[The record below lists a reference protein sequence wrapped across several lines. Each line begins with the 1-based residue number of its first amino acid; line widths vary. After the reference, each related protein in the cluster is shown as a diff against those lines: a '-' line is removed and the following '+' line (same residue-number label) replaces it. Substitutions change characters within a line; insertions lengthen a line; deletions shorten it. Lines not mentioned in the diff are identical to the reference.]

1 MVHRV
6 LGKDDTLPS
15 SSATRSPSTPRKPRG
30 RAKKKESSAVTKTT
44 ASGIGR
50 SSKNVTTVVK
60 DDNCDGGSE
69 DSGKTAKSRGRSGKG
84 CVQGLLEE
92 SSVKCVPS
100 VVVEKVKQKVSP
112 GAKDNAD
119 EVEEDEVESSEDES
133 ESSEEDESDGDT
145 DDNVSISNLM
155 RKQKC
160 DLDNS
165 TSSGVGK
172 QLHIRCS
179 LPLHRLSDG
188 VVETLTNGGKSIK
201 GTDETTPT
209 GGNRFLCLYCDRSF
223 ATREI
228 RTKHAERLHKSAAGR
243 RASVRNVTSAT
254 PTDFAGCTFCNK
266 AKTFS
271 SFATDLTILFH
282 HLIEKHG
289 DRYFG
294 CRECN
299 IRLPT
304 IEALQKHRESVHNI
318 LPKGVRKTPV
328 FEDIDFED
336 SILANS
342 ISKLTTPKTAVA
354 KSENGNH
361 PGRKMI
367 TRLSKLNKK
376 HQLLRNE
383 EPMLSRLGVAQNRSP
398 RTRKGSK
405 GRTQVESRGVSDTG
419 SSSCGRASRLR
430 STRATVGNGSS
441 IGLNDSGEFSGSSS
455 VKSSSG
461 KEILS
466 SNFDDDFYETVS
478 VNVRKNLS
486 CYLDGKIGSD
496 PETPSVHTRFTEA
509 VPAVPSTVVR
519 SSYMTDNE
527 IHEATSLSAITAFPT
542 LLTNEQYGTECV
554 SPNKNKRTITKN
566 SWKWK
571 WDFVK
576 KYKYVNEGG
585 KIVKKVKQQT
595 SGLRDLSKLDM
606 WTQLTMRTKH
616 EVVQRS
622 KDNENNQRIVGTD
635 AAREEKRK
643 VIEQLNTI
651 LDTRLLPQIVLEQ
664 NDQRLIKAEPVECID
679 DTADTSG
686 SPIKSPEGEGATEE
700 DTFATTLNLRRS
712 SGEKHCKA
720 RDVILSGEW
729 ARPRCYVCFGCGAK
743 FGTIK
748 ALEEHK
754 ATRHP
759 HVYSTHYEIVGREL
773 IEGELYKHFF
783 IPTKA
788 LRRKTE
794 FVRQVSSDDSG
805 TVEDSMDSSTSCTI
819 STKCDSFDTDS
830 NSRMSNKSQEVT
842 VCTKCKKECTGMMD
856 LYRHMLDCVGD
867 YAWLIAKRRLRHR
880 YYGNRSR
887 RRRAKLLRFGCLRS
901 PKPPK
906 TPENRAITTPRKQS
920 PQTPRTR
927 PSDADSI
934 QRMLANLPAK
944 RSSRSVHPAKPI
956 PMRRRKLIATAT
968 TNKFTKR
975 NTRTSIL
982 AAKSTGLI
990 LRSKNKSE
998 GNKQISMHLQQ
1009 AERITRSGKAPSNVR
1024 KIVKSKRVTRSSESP
1039 NTNHTEGDGVTT
1051 RNKTKL
1057 QTTPI
1062 KKNTKGIIQKVAKKF
1077 PKTPEV
1083 STKKPTKDTSNPT
1096 NEVKSSKETSGSS
1109 VSKKNS
1115 KDTENHENVQKNG
1128 KSKKVKAVQK
1138 ADIPKKITIPDEK
1151 EKPFLE
1157 EQKASDQEDLV
1168 EIKEI
1173 MDSIIDLASAAVDT
1187 EQKEKEKLLSA
1198 LPSTPTI
1205 SIETKSFE
1213 TPVGQ
1218 KIEDT
1223 PPLTSPTSATPGK
1236 RRTRRLTDCIA
1247 RLTDKL
1253 QEKLGIPFLD
1263 NSATNILTKAQTET
1277 EKNTNPTTEVPV
1289 TQQKEQPLNDEKSK
1303 IENPVSTKDQIQP
1316 PNLNSLIAVEKS
1328 SATSDIQPI
1337 PMIKSIPNPPKDVNV
1352 AKTIPPQVK
1361 IPEIEKSS
1369 DAITV
1374 RLVEEIPDAP
1384 LNLTMRKSI
1393 TSNQDETQPICLVKH
1408 PPILKIP
1415 VVPSHL
1421 GSRLHPNEIDCN
1433 VVMDLSAKSARTHS
1447 PSTSRNVENV
1457 NYPRAAEIHMKPQ
1470 SLDISPQNRSAE
1482 LFNHPRGVTMLSSPQ
1497 SSELLNQMRCNELL
1511 SQHRNTEILK
1521 QPRPDLIIKRVSPVI
1536 QIPQVPVKSAKPK
1549 QTRKPRAKAPKVTKA
1564 PKKDPCK
1571 EIKLGGDF
1579 VQESN
1584 KSDNN
1589 NVENIPHSVHMGEYS
1604 AQKVQITPVIPIVA
1618 KSKDSITPPE
1628 IVSKSTPE
1636 STSSVTENKKLA
1648 EKTPATDKVAEKEVV
1663 HAEKSNNEGDE
1674 QSSNTE
1680 EKSGDG
1686 VGKNI
1691 ETGKVTQ
1698 KIVEGTSLTS
1708 KDDKIIEQKPQTKTK
1723 PQKVVKAQKL
1733 TKSEEAESEVSSKNE
1748 TIESSKGNNE
1758 PTNTQPEKIT
1768 KGKKSGKLTKTDM
1781 IVKTPESTDI
1791 NISTKPKP
1799 KGKIT
1804 KDLNVNN
1811 TKTPTKSTKKG
1822 KTEAA
1827 NNEIHTDDV
1836 NEKRSRLEIV
1846 VEDILKSPSLTKK
1859 TSMSKKTSQD
1869 STTVS
1874 KPTESANTSEAVTAV
1889 IEDTKNTAK
1898 DKKQKK
1904 KGKVSDVSND
1914 PEAPMDIPTEIPIK
1928 KTPEAD
1934 VKPLSPKPAPSKKVQ
1949 SSKKK
1954 GKAAN
1959 FVKNKNSS
1967 IIDTSEVSKS
1977 EEIEPNLERKEA
1989 TSEAENALEGTTTS
2003 KQIEKP
2009 KKVENPEQAT
2019 KIQPIKKSVQTKKKG
2034 KSANEK
2040 ILETA
2045 NDKVIED
2052 IENIE
2057 NIKKTK
2063 ADKSVADDHE
2073 KLKESQLTNAKLKK
2087 DERKSSSVKESKS
2100 AEIPENLLETK
2111 KKGKTVP
2118 KKTAKGKNKL
2128 QVAEDQ
2134 EVESEKLAEPLEN
2147 NKAAKT
2153 KKTVSKTDESDNSA
2167 DNQTIETEDVVTSEI
2182 LAPLDKKTKEKIT
2195 TKTLEDDQETKT
2207 LKEKGKLTT
2216 ENKQSEL
2223 NKKSENIDG
2232 EKSSTPVDK
2241 AKTVQKPRKKR
2252 KNELAAI
2259 IADQLLES
2267 FKEVDKSRIDE
2278 LKILHDLSCEANANN
2293 DELLVS
2299 NAIEMVTTTK
2309 RKAAIKQTNQ
2319 DTLSSAP
2326 AKKKAKEVQSD
2337 VTTPK
2342 ISENELKSQYET
2354 PVEAESKKIVDVPVK
2369 PKKSS
2374 RAENSESTKSKS
2386 ISKEK
2391 KDLVI
2396 SNLLRKLED
2405 KGDESSEGD
2414 SSRLSSSTS
2423 RSSSSRKKK
2432 DIAVNKNKSTP
2443 KEQSDKIDDVQIE
2456 SEKEA
2461 EKISLE
2467 EVNNRMADSV
2477 NLLAA
2482 MDMNTKKNVESTRG
2496 ENEKITKPLDWI
2508 SRAVSMPKNVS
2519 EVDIK
2524 KTSSSAAKP
2533 KFILKPSRLQALT
2546 SSVPDPFDQLK
2557 GTAIDS
2563 EKSST
2568 ELKSPPLVENEKK
2581 NGEHSE
2587 TVAKLVDKIRES
2599 NSQSDS
2605 DDDTCLAEIAKSLNN
2620 RILTTDEFTN
2630 VADTLPIAETPCE
2643 SPNAMIASATQNT
2656 SIEEANAEQLDMDAE
2671 DGMSVLTSV
2680 SMDSGITTGP
2690 GKTRSQKQS
2699 TLAKKRKVRRSVL
2712 YKSKKPKA
2720 TKTTADGEPVTYFCD
2735 ICKKHFSRQDRLTK
2749 HKMTITH
2756 IAKLSEQEFL
2766 DSQKNRMVEEKEN
2779 ESQNVDVTKTP
2790 VAEEKKD
2797 VEVSEKPTE
2806 IEEPKMV
2813 LKSPIQ
2819 TGVEPISSPEQAQVP
2834 SSTDQYPSPAR
2845 SLNPGTPRLN
2855 LSQEEKLFYECCNM
2869 LKGSNRIG
2877 AESENKSL
2885 TPKSN
2890 EQPTNCFG
2898 GSHNAVYCVKSP
2910 MSHRRSSPKHAY
2922 PKIDINQFSDI
2933 SSDSNPMFSRPNKL
2947 SQPKGIFEDTT
2958 TVNNQLSGFLATA
2971 EKFLNGAAS
2980 TSNSMYY
2987 SDKVIDSTPPVS
2999 GTNPKDSSHT
3009 GRSYSDS
3016 FSDMG
3021 DSYPSSQDASESEN
3035 YAQTI
3040 LDRSGSNKAAES
3052 DSPALK
3058 EGSDSFEQS
3067 RKHYSDKHL
3076 SDRSPIHSTT
3086 SSQCSS
3092 ISKVRTKGAMKGYD
3106 NFKVS
3111 IPTNGLDLQQAL
3123 ERNPHVNSKLAAL
3136 ADIALGTDNPVA
3148 KEIIRS
3154 STKDDPSKPSEY
3166 PIVSEKSPETE
3177 VRDDTPTKNVKV
3189 KKAKENV
3196 GNRLGFKSKKKSIN
3210 KESKDKVDK
3219 EKEKGAG
3226 VSSKNPM
3233 DVYEFEESKDSVD
3246 APILPLSKRT
3256 FFRANLDLISS
3267 KNPESSQK
3275 PADGAA
3281 IAKND
3286 FKKPELE
3293 DNASQISSTSFS
3305 DRDDFNYNSNI
3316 SDDSD
3321 SESHSPSPK
3330 LPTTPSSVKKT
3341 KKLPDPVQKK
3351 SLIMGRIFKNAQKNR
3366 PPTENKNSTAD
3377 SEAPKKPFL
3386 QKQELDKLFD
3396 SLKGDGKNEADIDAN
3411 PEPQMSSTKS
3421 DSGAKTD
3428 AKDEQRSSNSMDIRR
3443 SMANRKSRELAMFE
3457 AEWGMSLEQIE
3468 EIIGIGKRKSQRKCA
3483 VGKQKIL
3490 AETWSSDEYEEFQS
3504 TKDIIALIQEKELRS
3519 SQRALRNQRRRESQ
3533 KNQAHKSLDDTKD
3546 DQDDELD
3553 AETWDVRRALGLEYK
3568 KARGKK
3574 AVRIAGGSDVES
3586 SQKTQN
3592 APKLAK
3598 IKKRR
3603 QTVAY
3608 RATEPSPSPERD
3620 IPIRNTGKRR
3630 GSTSMRG
3637 TTSDGESSGRKSKK
3651 VKFPGTSKESDKS
3664 DSKWTQSRPMARSK
3678 RVASEMLYYW
3688 SSSSDDEFGRIN
3700 NSRDDDDDL
3709 SQEGEVLQQHGWIV
3723 GDSHK
3728 KLVTLLAHA
3737 KGKKTEE
3744 CGVKEASSGNNKKKS
3759 SS

>member
-616 EVVQRS
+616 EVVQR
-622 KDNENNQRIVGTD
+622 K
-635 AAREEKRK
+635 
-643 VIEQLNTI
+643 
-651 LDTRLLPQIVLEQ
+651 
-664 NDQRLIKAEPVECID
+664 PVECID

-686 SPIKSPEGEGATEE
+686 SPIKSPEGEQATEE

-1138 ADIPKKITIPDEK
+1138 ADIPKKITTPDEK

-1303 IENPVSTKDQIQP
+1303 IENPVSAKDQIQP
-1316 PNLNSLIAVEKS
+1316 PNLNSLIAVENS

-1628 IVSKSTPE
+1628 IVSKSTLE

-1686 VGKNI
+1686 
-1691 ETGKVTQ
+1691 
-1698 KIVEGTSLTS
+1698 
-1708 KDDKIIEQKPQTKTK
+1708 
-1723 PQKVVKAQKL
+1723 
-1733 TKSEEAESEVSSKNE
+1733 
-1748 TIESSKGNNE
+1748 
-1758 PTNTQPEKIT
+1758 
-1768 KGKKSGKLTKTDM
+1768 
-1781 IVKTPESTDI
+1781 
-1791 NISTKPKP
+1791 
-1799 KGKIT
+1799 
-1804 KDLNVNN
+1804 
-1811 TKTPTKSTKKG
+1811 
-1822 KTEAA
+1822 
-1827 NNEIHTDDV
+1827 
-1836 NEKRSRLEIV
+1836 
-1846 VEDILKSPSLTKK
+1846 
-1859 TSMSKKTSQD
+1859 KTSQD

-1934 VKPLSPKPAPSKKVQ
+1934 
-1949 SSKKK
+1949 
-1954 GKAAN
+1954 
-1959 FVKNKNSS
+1959 
-1967 IIDTSEVSKS
+1967 
-1977 EEIEPNLERKEA
+1977 NL
-1989 TSEAENALEGTTTS
+1989 
-2003 KQIEKP
+2003 
-2009 KKVENPEQAT
+2009 
-2019 KIQPIKKSVQTKKKG
+2019 
-2034 KSANEK
+2034 
-2040 ILETA
+2040 
-2045 NDKVIED
+2045 
-2052 IENIE
+2052 
-2057 NIKKTK
+2057 
-2063 ADKSVADDHE
+2063 
-2073 KLKESQLTNAKLKK
+2073 
-2087 DERKSSSVKESKS
+2087 
-2100 AEIPENLLETK
+2100 
-2111 KKGKTVP
+2111 
-2118 KKTAKGKNKL
+2118 
-2128 QVAEDQ
+2128 
-2134 EVESEKLAEPLEN
+2134 
-2147 NKAAKT
+2147 
-2153 KKTVSKTDESDNSA
+2153 
-2167 DNQTIETEDVVTSEI
+2167 
-2182 LAPLDKKTKEKIT
+2182 
-2195 TKTLEDDQETKT
+2195 
-2207 LKEKGKLTT
+2207 
-2216 ENKQSEL
+2216 
-2223 NKKSENIDG
+2223 
-2232 EKSSTPVDK
+2232 
-2241 AKTVQKPRKKR
+2241 
-2252 KNELAAI
+2252 
-2259 IADQLLES
+2259 
-2267 FKEVDKSRIDE
+2267 
-2278 LKILHDLSCEANANN
+2278 
-2293 DELLVS
+2293 
-2299 NAIEMVTTTK
+2299 
-2309 RKAAIKQTNQ
+2309 
-2319 DTLSSAP
+2319 
-2326 AKKKAKEVQSD
+2326 
-2337 VTTPK
+2337 
-2342 ISENELKSQYET
+2342 
-2354 PVEAESKKIVDVPVK
+2354 
-2369 PKKSS
+2369 
-2374 RAENSESTKSKS
+2374 
-2386 ISKEK
+2386 
-2391 KDLVI
+2391 
-2396 SNLLRKLED
+2396 
-2405 KGDESSEGD
+2405 
-2414 SSRLSSSTS
+2414 
-2423 RSSSSRKKK
+2423 
-2432 DIAVNKNKSTP
+2432 
-2443 KEQSDKIDDVQIE
+2443 
-2456 SEKEA
+2456 
-2461 EKISLE
+2461 
-2467 EVNNRMADSV
+2467 
-2477 NLLAA
+2477 
-2482 MDMNTKKNVESTRG
+2482 
-2496 ENEKITKPLDWI
+2496 
-2508 SRAVSMPKNVS
+2508 
-2519 EVDIK
+2519 
-2524 KTSSSAAKP
+2524 
-2533 KFILKPSRLQALT
+2533 
-2546 SSVPDPFDQLK
+2546 
-2557 GTAIDS
+2557 
-2563 EKSST
+2563 
-2568 ELKSPPLVENEKK
+2568 
-2581 NGEHSE
+2581 
-2587 TVAKLVDKIRES
+2587 
-2599 NSQSDS
+2599 
-2605 DDDTCLAEIAKSLNN
+2605 
-2620 RILTTDEFTN
+2620 
-2630 VADTLPIAETPCE
+2630 
-2643 SPNAMIASATQNT
+2643 
-2656 SIEEANAEQLDMDAE
+2656 
-2671 DGMSVLTSV
+2671 
-2680 SMDSGITTGP
+2680 
-2690 GKTRSQKQS
+2690 
-2699 TLAKKRKVRRSVL
+2699 
-2712 YKSKKPKA
+2712 
-2720 TKTTADGEPVTYFCD
+2720 
-2735 ICKKHFSRQDRLTK
+2735 
-2749 HKMTITH
+2749 
-2756 IAKLSEQEFL
+2756 
-2766 DSQKNRMVEEKEN
+2766 
-2779 ESQNVDVTKTP
+2779 
-2790 VAEEKKD
+2790 
-2797 VEVSEKPTE
+2797 
-2806 IEEPKMV
+2806 
-2813 LKSPIQ
+2813 
-2819 TGVEPISSPEQAQVP
+2819 
-2834 SSTDQYPSPAR
+2834 
-2845 SLNPGTPRLN
+2845 
-2855 LSQEEKLFYECCNM
+2855 
-2869 LKGSNRIG
+2869 
-2877 AESENKSL
+2877 
-2885 TPKSN
+2885 
-2890 EQPTNCFG
+2890 
-2898 GSHNAVYCVKSP
+2898 
-2910 MSHRRSSPKHAY
+2910 
-2922 PKIDINQFSDI
+2922 
-2933 SSDSNPMFSRPNKL
+2933 
-2947 SQPKGIFEDTT
+2947 
-2958 TVNNQLSGFLATA
+2958 
-2971 EKFLNGAAS
+2971 
-2980 TSNSMYY
+2980 
-2987 SDKVIDSTPPVS
+2987 
-2999 GTNPKDSSHT
+2999 
-3009 GRSYSDS
+3009 
-3016 FSDMG
+3016 
-3021 DSYPSSQDASESEN
+3021 
-3035 YAQTI
+3035 
-3040 LDRSGSNKAAES
+3040 
-3052 DSPALK
+3052 
-3058 EGSDSFEQS
+3058 
-3067 RKHYSDKHL
+3067 
-3076 SDRSPIHSTT
+3076 
-3086 SSQCSS
+3086 
-3092 ISKVRTKGAMKGYD
+3092 
-3106 NFKVS
+3106 
-3111 IPTNGLDLQQAL
+3111 
-3123 ERNPHVNSKLAAL
+3123 
-3136 ADIALGTDNPVA
+3136 
-3148 KEIIRS
+3148 
-3154 STKDDPSKPSEY
+3154 
-3166 PIVSEKSPETE
+3166 
-3177 VRDDTPTKNVKV
+3177 
-3189 KKAKENV
+3189 
-3196 GNRLGFKSKKKSIN
+3196 
-3210 KESKDKVDK
+3210 
-3219 EKEKGAG
+3219 
-3226 VSSKNPM
+3226 
-3233 DVYEFEESKDSVD
+3233 
-3246 APILPLSKRT
+3246 
-3256 FFRANLDLISS
+3256 
-3267 KNPESSQK
+3267 
-3275 PADGAA
+3275 
-3281 IAKND
+3281 
-3286 FKKPELE
+3286 
-3293 DNASQISSTSFS
+3293 
-3305 DRDDFNYNSNI
+3305 
-3316 SDDSD
+3316 
-3321 SESHSPSPK
+3321 
-3330 LPTTPSSVKKT
+3330 
-3341 KKLPDPVQKK
+3341 
-3351 SLIMGRIFKNAQKNR
+3351 
-3366 PPTENKNSTAD
+3366 
-3377 SEAPKKPFL
+3377 
-3386 QKQELDKLFD
+3386 
-3396 SLKGDGKNEADIDAN
+3396 
-3411 PEPQMSSTKS
+3411 
-3421 DSGAKTD
+3421 
-3428 AKDEQRSSNSMDIRR
+3428 
-3443 SMANRKSRELAMFE
+3443 
-3457 AEWGMSLEQIE
+3457 
-3468 EIIGIGKRKSQRKCA
+3468 
-3483 VGKQKIL
+3483 
-3490 AETWSSDEYEEFQS
+3490 
-3504 TKDIIALIQEKELRS
+3504 
-3519 SQRALRNQRRRESQ
+3519 
-3533 KNQAHKSLDDTKD
+3533 
-3546 DQDDELD
+3546 
-3553 AETWDVRRALGLEYK
+3553 
-3568 KARGKK
+3568 
-3574 AVRIAGGSDVES
+3574 
-3586 SQKTQN
+3586 
-3592 APKLAK
+3592 
-3598 IKKRR
+3598 
-3603 QTVAY
+3603 
-3608 RATEPSPSPERD
+3608 
-3620 IPIRNTGKRR
+3620 
-3630 GSTSMRG
+3630 
-3637 TTSDGESSGRKSKK
+3637 
-3651 VKFPGTSKESDKS
+3651 
-3664 DSKWTQSRPMARSK
+3664 
-3678 RVASEMLYYW
+3678 
-3688 SSSSDDEFGRIN
+3688 
-3700 NSRDDDDDL
+3700 
-3709 SQEGEVLQQHGWIV
+3709 
-3723 GDSHK
+3723 
-3728 KLVTLLAHA
+3728 
-3737 KGKKTEE
+3737 
-3744 CGVKEASSGNNKKKS
+3744 
-3759 SS
+3759 